1 MSMDLEQAIER
12 INELEEQIKRDTYC
26 AFCGLKYPDYTPKFE
41 RKVLTNHIKICSK
54 HPMRELEEVNEELV
68 EALRIIILYIV
79 HGPVEMISKVARDA
93 LAKAIK

>member
-1 MSMDLEQAIER
+1 MNMDLEQAKER
-12 INELEEQIKRDTYC
+12 INELEEQIKRDTFCAYC
-26 AFCGLKYPDYTPKFE
+26 GIKFPDYTPKYE
-41 RKVLTNHIKICSK
+41 RKILTDHIKICSK

-93 LAKAIK
+93 ISKAIR

>member
-1 MSMDLEQAIER
+1 VDLEQAIER